1 MSACSVPVVS
11 TFCSAAGSVAQ
22 GVAGDF
28 IKTAAQDAANAAN
41 AILQT
46 LVTAWTNLPVRLG
59 GPQASA
65 ATSLVQGDLRG
76 VEVWAGVLGVLVA
89 AARMALSR
97 RGEPLRQAVSGLLNM
112 ILIGGAGVVAI
123 NLFAAAGDDLSGYL
137 LQNGF
142 GQANA
147 AFDLGLAAGFAPF
160 LLLVLAILAIVS
172 LLVQVALVILRSAL
186 LVVLAG
192 VWPVAAAA
200 SMTSAGAQWFRRLN
214 GWVVALL
221 LYKPAASVCYA
232 AAFELLS
239 GSAGGGTSVIA
250 QIEGVVLIVLATL
263 TLPGLLR
270 FVVPL
275 TSSVGGFSSGE
286 VLATGAA
293 LAAGAAAV
301 VATAGAAAPAAGGVG
316 GAMAGM
322 GATAATAGPSGSAL
336 AGSAGSGG
344 SSFAPAGAGTNGSRA
359 AGMRAAG
366 MRAAAMSDAA
376 QGFGQAA
383 SGASGAAKHG
393 IGGEGEE
400 DG

>member
-1 MSACSVPVVS
+1 MSVCSVPGVNLI
-11 TFCSAAGSVAQ
+11 CSGAGSLAQ

-65 ATSLVQGDLRG
+65 ATSLVQGDLRD

-97 RGEPLRQAVSGLLNM
+97 RGEPLRQAASGLFNM
-112 ILIGGAGVVAI
+112 IVVGGAGVVAI

-239 GSAGGGTSVIA
+239 GSAGGGTSVIG

-263 TLPGLLR
+263 TLPALLR

-301 VATAGAAAPAAGGVG
+301 VAAAGAATPAAGGVG
-316 GAMAGM
+316 GAMAGR

-336 AGSAGSGG
+336 AGSGGSGG
-344 SSFAPAGAGTNGSRA
+344 SSFAPMGAGTNGSRA

-366 MRAAAMSDAA
+366 LRDAA

-383 SGASGAAKHG
+383 SGASGAAEHG
-393 IGGEGEE
+393 IGGEGEG

>member
-1 MSACSVPVVS
+1 MGACSVPG
-11 TFCSAAGSVAQ
+11 FNLICSGAGSLAQ

-28 IKTAAQDAANAAN
+28 IKTAATDAANAAN
-41 AILQT
+41 SILET
-46 LVTAWTNLPVRLG
+46 LVTAWTNLPVQLG
-59 GPQASA
+59 GAQAGA
-65 ATSLVQGDLRG
+65 ATSLIQGDLRG
-76 VEVWAGVLGVLVA
+76 IEVWAGVLGVLVA
-89 AARMALSR
+89 AARMALFR
-97 RGEPLRQAVSGLLNM
+97 RGEPFRQAASGLLNM
-112 ILIGGAGVVAI
+112 IVIGGAGVVAI
-123 NLFAAAGDDLSGYL
+123 NLFATAGDDLSNYL

-160 LLLVLAILAIVS
+160 LLLILAILAIVS

-186 LVVLAG
+186 LVILAG

-221 LYKPAASVCYA
+221 LYKPAAAVCYA

-239 GSAGGGTSVIA
+239 GTAGGGTSVIG
-250 QIEGVVLIVLATL
+250 QIEGVVLVILATL
-263 TLPGLLR
+263 TLPALLR

-275 TSSVGGFSSGE
+275 TSSVGGFSGGE

-293 LAAGAAAV
+293 VAAGAAAV
-301 VATAGAAAPAAGGVG
+301 VATAGAAAPAAGGVAG
-316 GAMAGM
+316 GMAGG
-322 GATAATAGPSGSAL
+322 GATAAAAGPSGSAL
-336 AGSAGSGG
+336 AGSAGGGG
-344 SSFAPAGAGTNGSRA
+344 SSFAPAGASTNASRA
-359 AGMRAAG
+359 AGVR
-366 MRAAAMSDAA
+366 DAA

-383 SGASGAAKHG
+383 GGASGAAEHG
-393 IGGEGEE
+393 IAGEGEG

>member
-1 MSACSVPVVS
+1 MGVCSLPGVHYLCSAGSSVVS
-11 TFCSAAGSVAQ
+11 

-28 IKTAAQDAANAAN
+28 IQTAATDAANAAN
-41 AILQT
+41 SILQT
-46 LVTAWTNLPVRLG
+46 LVTAWTHLPVQLG
-59 GPQASA
+59 GAQAGA
-65 ATSLVQGDLRG
+65 ATSLIQGDLRG
-76 VEVWAGVLGVLVA
+76 VEVWAGVVGVLVA

-97 RGEPLRQAVSGLLNM
+97 RGEPLRQAASGLLNM
-112 ILIGGAGVVAI
+112 IVIGGAGALAI
-123 NLFAAAGDDLSGYL
+123 NLFATAGDELSNYL

-160 LLLVLAILAIVS
+160 LLLILAILAIVS

-221 LYKPAASVCYA
+221 LYKPAAAVCYA

-239 GSAGGGTSVIA
+239 GTAGGGTSVIA

-263 TLPGLLR
+263 TLPALLR

-275 TSSVGGFSSGE
+275 TSSLGGFSAGE

-293 LAAGAAAV
+293 VAAGAAAV
-301 VATAGAAAPAAGGVG
+301 VATAGAAAPAAGGLAG
-316 GAMAGM
+316 GLAGG

-336 AGSAGSGG
+336 AGSAGAGGG
-344 SSFAPAGAGTNGSRA
+344 SPFVLAPGGANGRRA
-359 AGMRAAG
+359 AGVR
-366 MRAAAMSDAA
+366 DAA

-383 SGASGAAKHG
+383 NGATGAAEQA
-393 IGGEGEE
+393 IAGEGE
-400 DG
+400 DGG

>member
-11 TFCSAAGSVAQ
+11 TFCSAAGSLAQ

-28 IKTAAQDAANAAN
+28 IKTAATDAANAAN
-41 AILQT
+41 SILQT
-46 LVTAWTNLPVRLG
+46 LVTAWTHLPVQLG
-59 GPQASA
+59 GAQAGA
-65 ATSLVQGDLRG
+65 ATSLIQGDLRG

-97 RGEPLRQAVSGLLNM
+97 RGEPLRQAASGLLNM
-112 ILIGGAGVVAI
+112 IVIGGAGVVAI
-123 NLFAAAGDDLSGYL
+123 NLFATAGDDLSNYL

-160 LLLVLAILAIVS
+160 LLLILAILAIVS

-186 LVVLAG
+186 LVILAG

-221 LYKPAASVCYA
+221 LYKPAAAVCYA

-239 GSAGGGTSVIA
+239 GTAGGGTSVIA
-250 QIEGVVLIVLATL
+250 QIEGVVLIILATL
-263 TLPGLLR
+263 TLPALLR

-275 TSSVGGFSSGE
+275 TSSLGGFSAGE
-286 VLATGAA
+286 VRATGAA
-293 LAAGAAAV
+293 VAAGAAAV
-301 VATAGAAAPAAGGVG
+301 VATAGAAAPAAAPAASGVAGGMAG
-316 GAMAGM
+316 GA
-322 GATAATAGPSGSAL
+322 ATAGAAGPSGSAL
-336 AGSAGSGG
+336 AGSAGGAGGG
-344 SSFAPAGAGTNGSRA
+344 SPFAPPGASTNGRRA
-359 AGMRAAG
+359 AGVR
-366 MRAAAMSDAA
+366 DAA

-383 SGASGAAKHG
+383 NGASGAAEHG
-393 IGGEGEE
+393 IAGEGED